1 MAVDDRRQALLERVV
16 DHWTATSRTDM
27 WLRALAAEVGTS
39 HRMLL
44 YHFGSYQ
51 GLIAA
56 AVDEV
61 EHRQRRHLQQLDA
74 SSDGAKAVPLDELS
88 HALWEHLASDELR
101 PLERL
106 FFGLYARLLEQ
117 GREDQAARLVASWI
131 EPVQAL
137 LVAHGVPPDQAAAQA
152 RLGLAVTRG
161 LLLDLLATGDRPG
174 TDAAHRAYVD
184 SLFR

>member
-1 MAVDDRRQALLERVV
+1 M
-16 DHWTATSRTDM
+16 S
-27 WLRALAAEVGTS
+27 LRALAAEVGTS

-51 GLIAA
+51 GLITA

-184 SLFR
+184 SIFR